1 MLECKACIRRCIR
14 TVLADILPLRSPPHL
29 HHGRST
35 FSSLAARSAR
45 RASISQGGPLVGRI
59 QDNSDK
65 APRPANRYG
74 RQKENAVARG
84 KQYPKTEVEKALYH
98 LRDPLKLGDYVRN
111 TLREGDD
118 KKALEL
124 VRAASRTVDCT
135 VSWNHLLDYGLS
147 KGMVTNTFKLY
158 NEVRSLGLFNCCE
171 RI

>member
-1 MLECKACIRRCIR
+1 M
-14 TVLADILPLRSPPHL
+14 
-29 HHGRST
+29 
-35 FSSLAARSAR
+35 
-45 RASISQGGPLVGRI
+45 
-59 QDNSDK
+59 
-65 APRPANRYG
+65 
-74 RQKENAVARG
+74 
-84 KQYPKTEVEKALYH
+84 
-98 LRDPLKLGDYVRN
+98 KLGDYVRN

-147 KGMVTNTFKLY
+147 KGMVNNTFKLY